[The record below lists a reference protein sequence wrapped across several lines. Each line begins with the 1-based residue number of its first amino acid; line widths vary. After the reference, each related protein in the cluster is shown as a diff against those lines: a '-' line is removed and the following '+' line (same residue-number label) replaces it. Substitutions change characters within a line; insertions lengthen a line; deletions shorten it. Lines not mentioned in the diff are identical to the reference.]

1 MNQEAGRNAI
11 SNGRKNEEKSRNH
24 SEESIRPARYA
35 KAICSDP
42 DKRCAKVNID
52 LKLLPGGGHERSVKP
67 RFAAISGVAMNDPAL
82 GRLVDC

>member
-42 DKRCAKVNID
+42 GKRRAKVNID
-52 LKLLPGGGHERSVKP
+52 LNYFLEAATSALLSR
-67 RFAAISGVAMNDPAL
+67 AL
-82 GRLVDC
+82 RR